1 MTKEILEQ
9 EAEKTYVKCNLCG
22 ADDARLHLAVSGF
35 RIMRCNRCSL
45 TYVNPRLNEKKI
57 FEIYNK
63 NYFDGGGANP
73 YYANYLSERQWRSK
87 QQDIELVD
95 LMKYTA
101 NGGKLLEIGCAYG
114 FFLEAAK
121 LRGWEARGVEISEKA
136 GSFAKNELKH
146 DVFIGTFMDAP
157 LPEDY
162 FDAVHM
168 DGVIEHLP
176 DPMANIR
183 KIAKLLKKGGV
194 IGMGTPNIASFGA
207 RTFGE
212 GFRLL
217 EPNAHLFYFAPATLG
232 KMLTDNGFE
241 ILHVRYPYFN
251 TPYCNAKELMNLVVC
266 LWKLWAWFPLVKLF
280 NPSFQKPV
288 LKSPPFYGN
297 RMMIYAR
304 KK

>member
-1 MTKEILEQ
+1 MIEESVKPQTQKSF
-9 EAEKTYVKCNLCG
+9 VKCNQCG
-22 ADDARLHLAVSGF
+22 ADDTKLHLAVSGF
-35 RIMRCNRCSL
+35 NIVRCKRCNL
-45 TYVNPRLNEKKI
+45 TYVNPRLTEEKI

-63 NYFDGGGANP
+63 NYFDGAGTNQ
-73 YYANYLSERQWRSK
+73 YYANYLAERDWRSK
-87 QQDIELVD
+87 EQDKELLN
-95 LMKYTA
+95 LMKYKE
-101 NGGKLLEIGCAYG
+101 GGKLLEIGCAFG

-121 LRGWEARGVEISEKA
+121 KRGWAARGVEISEKA
-136 GSFAKNELKH
+136 GTFAKNELKF

-157 LPEDY
+157 LPENT
-162 FDAVHM
+162 FDAIHM

-176 DPMANIR
+176 DPKANIQ
-183 KIAKLLKKGGV
+183 KCAKLLKKGGV

-232 KMLTDNGFE
+232 RMLTENGFE
-241 ILHVRYPYFN
+241 IIHVRYPYFN
-251 TPYCNAKELMNLVVC
+251 TPYCSAKELKNLAVC
-266 LWKLWAWFPLVKLF
+266 LWKLWVAFPLTKLF